1 MNKKTKIMDTSR
13 LAGNAYTLVQE
24 IKQLLVQ
31 MAMNDELPVDMNQLD
46 TQKIQELIIRIQTD
60 QEIPTEVGVG
70 VYYYIDDNTNKPVFD
85 FEEMTNEFNL
95 ALKEL
100 ENKFGG

>member
-1 MNKKTKIMDTSR
+1 MNKKKIMDTSR
-13 LAGNAYTLVQE
+13 LAVNAYILAQE

-46 TQKIQELIIRIQTD
+46 TQKIQKLIIGIQTD
-60 QEIPTEVGVG
+60 QGIPTEVGVG
-70 VYYYIDDNTNKPVFD
+70 VYYYIDEDTNKPVFD

-95 ALKEL
+95 ALEEL

>member
-1 MNKKTKIMDTSR
+1 MNKKTKIMDTFK
-13 LAGNAYTLVQE
+13 LAGNAYTLAQE

-95 ALKEL
+95 ALEEL